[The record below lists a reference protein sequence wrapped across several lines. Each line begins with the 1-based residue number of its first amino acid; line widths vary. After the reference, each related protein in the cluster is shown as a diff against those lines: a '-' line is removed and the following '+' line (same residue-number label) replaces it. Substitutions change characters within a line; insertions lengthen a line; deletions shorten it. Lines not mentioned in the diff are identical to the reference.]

1 MLLLGAYNLARFGS
15 ALDSGYDYIVESAFA
30 LQRRRSLG
38 VFNLAFLPENFYI
51 AFLKPLKFEPRC
63 FQDTYCGII
72 ATDLRGAGMLWTSPA
87 VLLYAVIA
95 RARTRTETYRYL
107 LYAAAA
113 LLALA
118 PGLLYHNT
126 GEAQFGYRFALD
138 ALPFAMLLVAAGARR
153 GPWWLLWGLMA
164 VCALI
169 NIWGAK
175 WLMHMIV

>member
-1 MLLLGAYNLARFGS
+1 MFS
-15 ALDSGYDYIVESAFA
+15 P
-30 LQRRRSLG
+30 
-38 VFNLAFLPENFYI
+38 AFLPENFYI

-95 RARTRTETYRYL
+95 RARSRIETQRL
-107 LYAAAA
+107 ILYAIAA

-118 PGLLYHNT
+118 PGLFYHNT

-138 ALPFAMLLVAAGARR
+138 ALPFAMLLIAAGARR
-153 GPWWLLWGLMA
+153 GPLWLLWGL
-164 VCALI
+164 VSLSVLI
-169 NIWGAK
+169 NVWGAK
-175 WLMHMIV
+175 WLMHMLV